1 MCDSIKF
8 TEHKTRTTISG
19 ACTPRVVRI
28 SLTDHYATDSSSD
41 ESSCDRKRV
50 KKFVKELKFENTT
63 TERVTSRKK
72 KVAAYNDV
80 TAVKTKVV
88 NKNVTVKN
96 GKKYRGVRQRPWG
109 KWAAEIRDPVK
120 RVRLWLGTYDTAE
133 EAAMVYDHA
142 AIQLRGPHALTNFTL
157 PPSPA
162 RENHAPATSF
172 SEEYSHS
179 QSHKAVKS
187 PKSVLRSASALTD
200 ESTAESTQNE
210 SNDDVAVSG
219 SFSGFHCFDTPPF
232 ERCSDDLFDDF
243 PGLFDPGMDTSP
255 GFGNT
260 DTMFIEP
267 GFDAGFGSWGAD
279 EYFNEF
285 GDVFGSDP
293 LVSL

>member
-8 TEHKTRTTISG
+8 TEHKTHTTISG

-41 ESSCDRKRV
+41 EGCCDRRRV
-50 KKFVKELKFENTT
+50 KKFVKEVKLENT

-72 KVAAYNDV
+72 KPAVKNDV

-88 NKNVTVKN
+88 NNGVKN

-162 RENHAPATSF
+162 REKHAPAPST
-172 SEEYSHS
+172 SEED
-179 QSHKAVKS
+179 SHKAMTS
-187 PKSVLRSASALTD
+187 PKSVLRSVSAMTD

-210 SNDDVAVSG
+210 STSDDVAVSG

-232 ERCSDDLFDDF
+232 EKSSDDLFDF
-243 PGLFDPGMDTSP
+243 PGIFESGMDPGP
-255 GFGNT
+255 GFGEA
-260 DTMFIEP
+260 DPMFIDP
-267 GFDAGFGSWGAD
+267 GFDTGFGSWGTD
-279 EYFNEF
+279 YYFGEF

-293 LVSL
+293 LLSL